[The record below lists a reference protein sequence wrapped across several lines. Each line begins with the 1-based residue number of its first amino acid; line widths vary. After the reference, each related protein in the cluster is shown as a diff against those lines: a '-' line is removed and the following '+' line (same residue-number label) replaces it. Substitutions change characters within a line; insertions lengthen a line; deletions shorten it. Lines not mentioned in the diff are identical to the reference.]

1 VAEPI
6 EVVTLKP
13 QPIATIRRTFRQSKL
28 RDFFREAYPKIE
40 AAIKAG
46 GGTPAGSPLA
56 RYFNDDPKAF
66 DTLAAIPFT
75 GNASPT
81 DDVSI
86 DELPG
91 GRGVK
96 TLHIGSYQTL
106 SKEYRRLH
114 TFMTEKGLRAGEGPW
129 ETYVDDPATTPVE
142 RLRTEVCWPILD

>member
-6 EVVTLKP
+6 EIVTLKP
-13 QPIATIRRTFRQSKL
+13 QPIATIRRTFPQSKL
-28 RDFFREAYPKIE
+28 GDFFREAYPKIE

-46 GGTPAGSPLA
+46 GGAPAGAPLA

-75 GNASPT
+75 GVASAT
-81 DDVSI
+81 ADVRL

-91 GRGVK
+91 GRAAK

-106 SKEYRRLH
+106 SEEYGRLR
-114 TFMTEKGLRAGEGPW
+114 TFMTENGLRPGEGPW
-129 ETYVDDPATTPVE
+129 ETYVDDPSTPVE
-142 RLRTEVCWPILD
+142 RLRTEVYWPITD